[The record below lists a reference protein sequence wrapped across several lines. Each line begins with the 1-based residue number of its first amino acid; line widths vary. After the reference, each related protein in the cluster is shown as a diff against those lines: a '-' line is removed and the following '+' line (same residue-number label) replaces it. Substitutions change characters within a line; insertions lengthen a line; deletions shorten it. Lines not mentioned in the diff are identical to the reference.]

1 MTSNYLLR
9 QAEALLS
16 LSRATFD
23 LAVAG
28 RLRALAAEFR
38 AKAQELE
45 DGGHIPGE
53 FARPSPPRSTE
64 RLGPPSPAP
73 INPPCPG
80 PASAPVGG

>member
-9 QAEALLS
+9 QAEALLN

-23 LAVAG
+23 LALAG

-45 DGGHIPGE
+45 QNSCIPGE
-53 FARPSPPRSTE
+53 FA
-64 RLGPPSPAP
+64 PAKHF
-73 INPPCPG
+73 
-80 PASAPVGG
+80 SQH